1 MVEAVSNSLE
11 LRIAFVA
18 PEVEAPGLDVRVN
31 FGVVAGREAT
41 PAEIDELAHALQPDL
56 PDLTIVSERRHEF
69 GGHSEAELH
78 QVRIVVPRSSLL
90 SNEHEADDVRRLLL
104 SRAEQWARA
113 CAERRRANF

>member
-1 MVEAVSNSLE
+1 MDNVLE
-11 LRIAFVA
+11 MSIAFVA

-31 FGVVAGREAT
+31 FGVLAGREAT

-78 QVRIVVPRSSLL
+78 QVRIVVRSSLL
-90 SNEHEADDVRRLLL
+90 SNGHEADDARRLVL

-113 CAERRRANF
+113 CAERRHAEF